1 MASIALT
8 PLSMNTTHNHV
19 HHRHSPH
26 SATITTPVIET
37 TPAQTTPAFGSGD
50 RADTG
55 DDDQPGRRSD
65 SVDGEDIDRFIAG
78 KHVIQ

>member
-8 PLSMNTTHNHV
+8 PLSMNTTHNNV

-26 SATITTPVIET
+26 SATRTTPVIET
-37 TPAQTTPAFGSGD
+37 TPALGSGD

-55 DDDQPGRRSD
+55 DDNQPGRRSG
-65 SVDGEDIDRFIAG
+65 SVDGEDIDRFISG
-78 KHVIQ
+78 RHVIQ